1 MRCDK
6 GKWFQTKRGEILV
19 GHKEKVFYNKGGEAL
34 DQVAQRGRGCPIL
47 GDTQGQA
54 GGALSNLM

>member
-19 GHKEKVFYNKGGEAL
+19 GHKEKVICSKGGEAL
-34 DQVAQRGRGCPIL
+34 DQVAQSGRGCPVL
-47 GDTQGQA
+47 GDTQGQV
-54 GGALSNLM
+54 GVALSNLM